1 MKYKLKLMMK
11 IGLRKDCASPEARGE
26 VLLPD
31 SDGFVA
37 AARSEDEWDTGVTGG
52 RVSIQAPN
60 PIGGAFESLNLFQLH
75 RQSILLSIHRV

>member
-37 AARSEDEWDTGVTGG
+37 VARSEDEWDTVETGG
-52 RVSIQAPN
+52 RLL
-60 PIGGAFESLNLFQLH
+60 LNTFLFF
-75 RQSILLSIHRV
+75 ILIWMCII

>member
-11 IGLRKDCASPEARGE
+11 IGMRKDRAGPEARGE

-52 RVSIQAPN
+52 QVSIQAPN
-60 PIGGAFESLNLFQLH
+60 PIGVAFESLNLFQLH
-75 RQSILLSIHRV
+75 HRQSILLFCVH

>member
-37 AARSEDEWDTGVTGG
+37 VARSEDEWDTGETGG
-52 RVSIQAPN
+52 RVPSQAPN
-60 PIGGAFESLNLFQLH
+60 LIGVEFESLNLFQAK
-75 RQSILLSIHRV
+75 QC